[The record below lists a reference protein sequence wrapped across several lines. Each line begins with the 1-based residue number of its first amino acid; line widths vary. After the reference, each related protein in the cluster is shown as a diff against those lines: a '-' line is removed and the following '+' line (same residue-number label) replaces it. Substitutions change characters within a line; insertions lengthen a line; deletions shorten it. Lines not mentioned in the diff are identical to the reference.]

1 MARYEKEINLA
12 VYCQEAEKEAVLQA
26 TGETCWPL
34 ELDPEDFLDC
44 CKESIR
50 EGYGLVRQTKELAA
64 YIEDK
69 IVSME
74 EQPVSLLFRDG
85 SGS

>member
-26 TGETCWPL
+26 TGETYWPL
-34 ELDPEDFLDC
+34 ELDPEDFFGC

-50 EGYGLVRQTKELAA
+50 EGYGLVRQAKELAA
-64 YIEDK
+64 CIEGK
-69 IVSME
+69 IANMK
-74 EQPVSLLFRDG
+74 EQPASLLFR
-85 SGS
+85 SES